1 MPVFFTFLNTRI
13 RGGHTIKQL
22 PENHQTYLQICMPL
36 VVTTT
41 DLMFKKIFELSWFD
55 KLHVEMVWCSCEGS
69 YDIFVGYMIVEI
81 QVILSLSWNFAWS
94 GTELKYLLG

>member
-69 YDIFVGYMIVEI
+69 YD
-81 QVILSLSWNFAWS
+81 NFCGIHDCRDS
-94 GTELKYLLG
+94 GHTIAKLELRMERH